1 MQMRFEGKV
10 RFFLAALRRFRQ
22 ETPAAGTVVG
32 DELNRRRFK
41 RILYEAAIESFRSEI
56 LGGDAV

>member
-1 MQMRFEGKV
+1 MQIRYEGKV

-22 ETPAAGTVVG
+22 ETPGAGTVAG

-41 RILYEAAIESFRSEI
+41 RILYEAATESLRSEI
-56 LGGDAV
+56 LGGDTV